1 MLFFKTFVMIR
12 KVSFYLFIM
21 LCSFASNAQQVELL
35 YHWEDT
41 NLPASTAHNNTYN
54 EVWGFEQNGREY
66 GVIGSTMG
74 THIFD
79 VTDKN
84 NITPVDFVP
93 GKAQGGQIIHRDF
106 HDYNG
111 YLYMVSDEGAS
122 SLQIADLSYLPDSVS
137 VVYDSD
143 QLFVRSHNIFIDTL
157 HAKLYSCSGDL
168 LVYSLAN
175 PENPTYF
182 TTIDLPSHAHDLYV
196 RDDTAYVNA
205 GPDGLYIY
213 DASVPNPQPLNTL
226 SIYPQKGYNHSGW
239 LTDDGNTYIFADED
253 HGKQMK
259 VLDVSDLNNLTILS
273 TFMTMTD
280 PNSIPHNQI
289 IKGDYIYA
297 AQYFDGFYIYDISNP
312 SNVIEVGNY
321 DTSTQP
327 VNPSKYEGAW
337 GTYPFL
343 KDGKVLVSDM
353 QNGFYVFD
361 VSSIVTSKQELN
373 DENKV
378 EIYPNPTNKKVN
390 IKLVD
395 NIIYNVDVL
404 DYQGKLVYQNKS
416 AQKVLDVDLGNF
428 TKGIYLVK
436 ISTKKEVSTY
446 KLVLQ

>member
-1 MLFFKTFVMIR
+1 MALKIELYIFFILSSVI
-12 KVSFYLFIM
+12 L
-21 LCSFASNAQQVELL
+21 NAQQVELL

-41 NLPASTAHNNTYN
+41 NLPPSTAHNNTYN
-54 EVWGFEQNGREY
+54 EVWGFEQNGKEY

-84 NITPVDFVP
+84 NIMPVDFVP

-157 HAKLYSCSGDL
+157 HAKLYVCSGDL
-168 LVYSLAN
+168 YVYSLTN
-175 PENPTYF
+175 PINPTYF

-213 DASVPNPQPLNTL
+213 NASVPNPQPLNTL
-226 SIYPQKGYNHSGW
+226 SVYPQKGYNHSGW
-239 LTDDGNTYIFADED
+239 LTDDGNTYIFADET

-259 VLDVSDLNNLTILS
+259 VLDVSDLNNLTIRS

-289 IKGDYIYA
+289 IKDNFLYS
-297 AQYFDGFYIYDISNP
+297 AQYFDGFYIYDISDP
-312 SNVIEVGNY
+312 DNVVEVGNY

-327 VNPSKYEGAW
+327 VDGSKYEGAW
-337 GTYPFL
+337 GTYPLL

-378 EIYPNPTNKKVN
+378 KIYPNPTNGKVN
-390 IKLVD
+390 IKLAD
-395 NIIYNVDVL
+395 NLSYNLDVL

>member
-1 MLFFKTFVMIR
+1 MLFFKSIIMIQ
-12 KVSFYLFIM
+12 KLSFYLSVILFSMSI
-21 LCSFASNAQQVELL
+21 NAQQVDLL
-35 YHWEDT
+35 YQWADT
-41 NLPASTAHNNTYN
+41 NLPPSFAHNNTYN

-74 THIFD
+74 THFFD

-143 QLFVRSHNIFIDTL
+143 QLLVRSHNIFIDSL
-157 HAKLYSCSGDL
+157 NAKLYVCSGDIY
-168 LVYSLAN
+168 VYSLAN
-175 PENPTYF
+175 PINPTYF

-196 RDDTAYVNA
+196 RDDTAYVNG
-205 GPDGLYIY
+205 GPDGLFIY

-226 SIYPQKGYNHSGW
+226 SVYPQKGYNHSGW
-239 LTDDGNTYIFADED
+239 LTDDGDTYIFADET

-259 VLDVSDLNNLTILS
+259 VLDVSDINNLTIRG

-289 IKGDYIYA
+289 IKGNFIYV
-297 AQYFDGFYIYDISNP
+297 AQYFDGFYMYDISDP
-312 SNVIEVGNY
+312 DNVVEVGNY

-337 GTYPFL
+337 GIFPFL

-361 VSSIVTSKQELN
+361 VSSIVTSQEEIVN
-373 DENKV
+373 DKKFA
-378 EIYPNPTNKKVN
+378 IYPNPTTGILN
-390 IKLVD
+390 IKFTKEQTHQID
-395 NIIYNVDVL
+395 IIDC
-404 DYQGKLVYQNKS
+404 QGKNVYQQTVVKNNLKID
-416 AQKVLDVDLGNF
+416 LDILP
-428 TKGIYLVK
+428 KGIYLVK
-436 ISTKKEVSTY
+436 VSANNETSIQKIILY
-446 KLVLQ
+446 

>member
-1 MLFFKTFVMIR
+1 MITQ
-12 KVSFYLFIM
+12 KIGLYILVILSSVYLK
-21 LCSFASNAQQVELL
+21 AQQVDLL

-41 NLPASTAHNNTYN
+41 SLPASIAHNNTYN

-111 YLYMVSDEGAS
+111 YLYMVCDEGAS

-137 VVYDSD
+137 LVYDSD
-143 QLFVRSHNIFIDTL
+143 QLFIKSHNIFIDTAF
-157 HAKLYSCSGDL
+157 AKLYVCSGDL
-168 LVYSLAN
+168 YVYSLAN
-175 PENPTYF
+175 PLNPTYF

-196 RDDTAYVNA
+196 RNDTAYVNG
-205 GPDGLYIY
+205 GPDGLFIY

-226 SIYPQKGYNHSGW
+226 SVYPQKGYNHSGW
-239 LTDDGNTYIFADED
+239 LTEDGNTYIFADET

-259 VLDVSDLNNLTILS
+259 VLDVSDFNNLTIRS

-289 IKGDYIYA
+289 IKGNYLYS
-297 AQYFDGFYIYDISNP
+297 AQYFDGFYIYDISDP
-312 SNVIEVGNY
+312 DNVLEVGSY

-327 VNPSKYEGAW
+327 VDGSKYEGAW
-337 GTYPFL
+337 GTFPFL

-361 VSSIVTSKQELN
+361 VSTIVSVK
-373 DENKV
+373 ENKDLDKV
-378 EIYPNPTNKKVN
+378 AQLFPNPTNGLLKIKLNDNLIHAVEIIDGQGKKVFN
-390 IKLVD
+390 EEEVKNSLTI
-395 NIIYNVDVL
+395 
-404 DYQGKLVYQNKS
+404 
-416 AQKVLDVDLGNF
+416 DLSEF
-428 TKGIYLVK
+428 VKGIYLAK
-436 ISTKKEVSTY
+436 ISTNYGVSVH
-446 KLVLQ
+446 KILLQ